1 MAYFSVNVSFIAL
14 DSEARVLVNFE
25 GLSSEKITLFSWW
38 SSLVAK
44 ISGYGVKYQMV
55 DISV

>member
-25 GLSSEKITLFSWW
+25 GLSSEKITLFSW
-38 SSLVAK
+38 
-44 ISGYGVKYQMV
+44 
-55 DISV
+55 